1 MSVSI
6 TDVSVS
12 FNQAKIGFDTDSKV
26 SLEGKVS
33 FPPSMPAGPDAIL
46 LEDGCFLLLEDG
58 CKILLEDTVIE
69 NFIFADGDNFIFA
82 DGDNFIFAG

>member
-6 TDVSVS
+6 NDISVS
-12 FNQAKIGFDTDSKV
+12 FNQTKIGFDTDSKV

-33 FPPSMPAGPDAIL
+33 FPPSMPVGLGSLL

-58 CKILLEDTVIE
+58 CKILLEQDITE